1 MNKRML
7 FLPLVPALSAVAL
20 AATPALAA
28 SSSEGISEN
37 WAGYEVSPN
46 NPNSNGFTNVQ
57 GSWVQPS
64 AKCTNGTAT
73 YSAFWV
79 GIGGGSQES
88 SALEQTG
95 TQADCSASGQA
106 SYFAWYELVPSA
118 PVRLG
123 LQVSPGD
130 KISAAVKV
138 NGSSVTVTLLDN
150 TTGNY
155 VNKTL
160 QMSSPDT
167 STAEWIAEAPS
178 NCQGGADGQCT
189 PLPLADFGSVGFT
202 GASATAD
209 GHTGAINDSAWTDE
223 PLALDSSQ
231 DALDGG
237 GDGFGFADTSSST
250 SSGSTAAAQPSGLT
264 NNGSSF
270 SVSYDA
276 NGLSQ
281 DVSTQSSAGGDGGG
295 GYGGSGYSGGSGYPY
310 SDGGYGYGG
319 DGYSDG
325 GYGYSDGGY
334 GYGGDGYS
342 DGGYG
347 YGGDGS
353 GRQWLRHHLL
363 SQHFDRLHRKH
374 LHGLRYRPAVAQV
387 VADADDRAAGAGV
400 IRTGAGGARG
410 AEQPEPDCDF

>member
-1 MNKRML
+1 MNKRIL

-46 NPNSNGFTNVQ
+46 NASSSGFSNVQ
-57 GSWVQPS
+57 GSWIQPS

-79 GIGGGSQES
+79 GIGGGSQQS

-95 TQADCSASGQA
+95 TQADCSATGQA
-106 SYFAWYELVPSA
+106 SYFAWYELVPAA

-160 QMSSPDT
+160 QMSNPDT

-189 PLPLADFGSVGFT
+189 PLPLADFGSVAFT

-209 GHTGAINDSAWTDE
+209 GHSGSISDSAWTNE
-223 PLALDSSQ
+223 PLALDPSQ
-231 DALDGG
+231 DALGG
-237 GDGFGFADTSSST
+237 GDGFGFADTSST
-250 SSGSTAAAQPSGLT
+250 SGGSTAAAQPSGLS
-264 NNGSSF
+264 NNGGSF

-281 DVSTQSSAGGDGGG
+281 DVSTQSSTGGYGSG
-295 GYGGSGYSGGSGYPY
+295 GYGGSGYSDGSGYGY
-310 SDGGYGYGG
+310 SDGSGYGYSDGSGDGYSGGGYGYSPGGSSAGGYGYSSGYGYGG
-319 DGYSDG
+319 DG
-325 GYGYSDGGY
+325 GYGYPG
-334 GYGGDGYS
+334 
-342 DGGYG
+342 
-347 YGGDGS
+347 
-353 GRQWLRHHLL
+353 
-363 SQHFDRLHRKH
+363 
-374 LHGLRYRPAVAQV
+374 
-387 VADADDRAAGAGV
+387 
-400 IRTGAGGARG
+400 TG
-410 AEQPEPDCDF
+410 FIITF

>member
-1 MNKRML
+1 MGESPLMNKRIL
-7 FLPLVPALSAVAL
+7 FLPLIPALSAVAI

-28 SSSEGISEN
+28 SSSEGVSEN

-46 NPNSNGFTNVQ
+46 NSSGFSNVQ
-57 GSWVQPS
+57 GSWIQPS

-79 GIGGGSQES
+79 GIGGGSQQS
-88 SALEQTG
+88 QALEQTG
-95 TQADCSASGQA
+95 TQADCSASGHA

-160 QMSSPDT
+160 QMSNPDT

-202 GASATAD
+202 GASATAG
-209 GHTGAINDSAWTDE
+209 GHTGTISDSAWTNE
-223 PLALDSSQ
+223 PLALDPSQ
-231 DALDGG
+231 EGLGG
-237 GDGFGFADTSSST
+237 GDGFGFVDTGST
-250 SSGSTAAAQPSGLT
+250 SSGSTAAAQPSGLS

-281 DVSTQSSAGGDGGG
+281 DVSTQSSTG
-295 GYGGSGYSGGSGYPY
+295 GYGS
-310 SDGGYGYGG
+310 GGYGAS
-319 DGYSDG
+319 GYSDG
-325 GYGYSDGGY
+325 SGGGYSDGGY
-334 GYGGDGYS
+334 GYGYGDSGSSAGGYGYGS
-342 DGGYG
+342 GYG
-347 YGGDGS
+347 YGGDG
-353 GRQWLRHHLL
+353 GY
-363 SQHFDRLHRKH
+363 
-374 LHGLRYRPAVAQV
+374 GGGYGYP
-387 VADADDRAAGAGV
+387 GTGIV
-400 IRTGAGGARG
+400 IT
-410 AEQPEPDCDF
+410 F